1 MPMKKHF
8 ILIRGLAFL
17 CVVMCAVSC
26 NHKGNEEKKPATYKT
41 MRVEQSTRSLESEYT
56 AQLSGKQM
64 VEVRPQ
70 VEGLI
75 ERICIDEG
83 DMVRKGQTL
92 FVINQTPY
100 RAALAQAEASLKS
113 AEAHLATARMT
124 AESKRKLFEQNVVSA
139 FDKQNAE
146 NALAESQTAVSMA
159 RAQLSNARNSLS
171 YTLVKSPVDGVTGM
185 IPYRVGALVGSNIS
199 NPLVTVS
206 DDAVMHAYFS
216 ISEAQM
222 LNLMEEYGSLQAFVN
237 QMPAVSLRMSNGKM
251 YGEVGKID
259 AVSGIVDESTGA
271 VSLRASFKNA
281 QHVLRNGGAGTVIL
295 PIVKENCIVIP
306 QEATYELQDK
316 VFVWKV
322 VDGKAQSAEVKVYRL
337 NNGKEYVVESGLQVG
352 EEIISEGAGLVKEG
366 AEVKGK

>member
-8 ILIRGLAFL
+8 ILIRGFAFL
-17 CVVMCAVSC
+17 LVMMCAVSC
-26 NHKGNEEKKPATYKT
+26 NRKGNEEKKPAIYKT

-100 RAALAQAEASLKS
+100 RAALSQAEASLKS

-124 AESKRKLFEQNVVSA
+124 AESKRKLFEQKVVSA

-146 NALAESQTAVSMA
+146 NALAESQAAVSMA

-171 YTLVKSPVDGVTGM
+171 YTLVKSPVDGVAGM
-185 IPYRVGALVGSNIS
+185 IPYRVGALVSSNIS

-271 VSLRASFKNA
+271 VSLRASFRNA

>member
-1 MPMKKHF
+1 
-8 ILIRGLAFL
+8 
-17 CVVMCAVSC
+17 
-26 NHKGNEEKKPATYKT
+26 
-41 MRVEQSTRSLESEYT
+41 
-56 AQLSGKQM
+56 
-64 VEVRPQ
+64 
-70 VEGLI
+70 
-75 ERICIDEG
+75 
-83 DMVRKGQTL
+83 
-92 FVINQTPY
+92 
-100 RAALAQAEASLKS
+100 
-113 AEAHLATARMT
+113 
-124 AESKRKLFEQNVVSA
+124 
-139 FDKQNAE
+139 
-146 NALAESQTAVSMA
+146 
-159 RAQLSNARNSLS
+159 
-171 YTLVKSPVDGVTGM
+171 
-185 IPYRVGALVGSNIS
+185 
-199 NPLVTVS
+199 
-206 DDAVMHAYFS
+206 YFS

-271 VSLRASFKNA
+271 VSLRASFKNT

>member
-17 CVVMCAVSC
+17 LVMMCTVSC

-124 AESKRKLFEQNVVSA
+124 AESKRKLFEQKVVSA
-139 FDKQNAE
+139 C
-146 NALAESQTAVSMA
+146 
-159 RAQLSNARNSLS
+159 NARNSLS
-171 YTLVKSPVDGVTGM
+171 YTLVKSPVDGVAGM
-185 IPYRVGALVGSNIS
+185 IPYRVGALVSSNIS

-271 VSLRASFKNA
+271 VSLRASFRNA

-366 AEVKGK
+366 VEVKGK